1 MESKTR
7 TERTKMEIS
16 HRETVQPRK
25 EKLLG
30 NISELDKKYGPPIF
44 KVDEELFTTIY
55 MIENKSKFYVC
66 KVKVL
71 EAPKYNQRRL
81 YKVKVIAVSDRAIGS
96 QPTPLQ
102 ASILGRNIS
111 KRETELSRE
120 LPSFMEPKK
129 WILFNP

>member
-1 MESKTR
+1 M
-7 TERTKMEIS
+7 
-16 HRETVQPRK
+16 
-25 EKLLG
+25 G